1 MKRLCTKNTSW
12 ALIQRPYSCAPQ
24 AVGAVYD
31 RPGFFVQSPM
41 KHLATAFILAAT
53 FSMAADAKDS
63 PLAPLSIAR
72 QGYFFVGGK
81 YSTVKD
87 QQVMSGQL
95 YVEFQIPGKQTHEW
109 PIVMIHG
116 GGQSGTN
123 FTGTPDGRE
132 AWAQYFLRQGYAV
145 YVVDQPGRGRSAYQA
160 ELYGG
165 VTPPSLDNVQ
175 RRFVAPERYKLWP
188 QAHFHT
194 QWPGTGAPGDPVF
207 DQFYASQ
214 LPSIQDFTLQQAL
227 NRDAIVALVEK
238 IGPAI
243 VLTHS
248 QSGAFG
254 WPVADRKPDLVKA
267 IVAVEPNGP
276 PFFDT
281 TNVPAPEWFRDSA
294 TPTRPWGITAVP
306 LSYAPQA
313 NSSSELA
320 IVRQE
325 KSDAPDL
332 AKCWLQKSPARQLP
346 NLQKIPILIMTA
358 EASYHA
364 PYDHCTVKYLE
375 QAGVHSTWIKL
386 VDVGIRGN
394 GHMMMLEKNNLEIA
408 AAISNWL
415 SKSLTNGSK
424 TTRR

>member
-1 MKRLCTKNTSW
+1 
-12 ALIQRPYSCAPQ
+12 
-24 AVGAVYD
+24 
-31 RPGFFVQSPM
+31 M
-41 KHLATAFILAAT
+41 KHVLIALALAAT
-53 FSMAADAKDS
+53 LSVAVDAKD
-63 PLAPLSIAR
+63 PALAPLSIAR

-95 YVEFQIPGKQTHEW
+95 YVEFQIPSKQTHEW
-109 PIVMIHG
+109 SIVMIHG

-132 AWAQYFLRQGYAV
+132 GWAQYFLRQGYAV
-145 YVVDQPGRGRSAYQA
+145 YIVDQPGRGRAAYLA
-160 ELYGG
+160 DLYDG
-165 VTPPSLDNVQ
+165 VTPPALDNVQ
-175 RRFVAPERYKLWP
+175 RRFVAPERYRLWP
-188 QAHFHT
+188 QARLHT
-194 QWPGTGAPGDPVF
+194 QWPGTGAPGDAVF

-214 LPSIQDFTLQQAL
+214 LPSIQDFTLQQVL
-227 NRDAIVALVEK
+227 NRDAIVALLDR
-238 IGPAI
+238 IGPVI

-254 WPVADRKPDLVKA
+254 WPVADRRPDFVKA

-276 PFFDT
+276 PFFDV

-294 TPTRPWGITAVP
+294 TQTRPWGVTAVP
-306 LSYAPQA
+306 LSYAPPT
-313 NSSSELA
+313 NNTSDLA
-320 IVRQE
+320 ILRQE
-325 KSDAPDL
+325 KPDAPDL
-332 AKCWLQKSPARQLP
+332 TKCWLQKSPARQLP

-386 VDVGIRGN
+386 ADIGIHGN
-394 GHMMMLEKNNLEIA
+394 GHMMMLEKNNLDIA
-408 AAISNWL
+408 AVISTWL
-415 SKSLTNGSK
+415 SKSLPTASK
-424 TTRR
+424 TTRK

>member
-1 MKRLCTKNTSW
+1 
-12 ALIQRPYSCAPQ
+12 
-24 AVGAVYD
+24 
-31 RPGFFVQSPM
+31 M
-41 KHLATAFILAAT
+41 KHVLIALALAAT
-53 FSMAADAKDS
+53 LSVAVDAKD
-63 PLAPLSIAR
+63 PALAPLSIAR

-95 YVEFQIPGKQTHEW
+95 YVEFQIPSKQTHEW
-109 PIVMIHG
+109 PIMMIHG

-132 AWAQYFLRQGYAV
+132 GWAQYFLRQGYAV
-145 YVVDQPGRGRSAYQA
+145 YVVDQPGRGRAAYLA
-160 ELYGG
+160 DLYGG
-165 VTPPSLDNVQ
+165 VTPPSLDNAQ
-175 RRFVAPERYKLWP
+175 RRFVAPERYRLWP
-188 QAHFHT
+188 QARLHT
-194 QWPGTGAPGDPVF
+194 QWPGTGAPGDAVF

-214 LPSIQDFTLQQAL
+214 LPSIQDFTLQQVL
-227 NRDAIVALVEK
+227 NRDAIVALLDR

-254 WPVADRKPDLVKA
+254 WPVADRRPDLVKA

-276 PFFDT
+276 PFFDII
-281 TNVPAPEWFRDSA
+281 NVPAPEWFRDSA
-294 TPTRPWGITAVP
+294 TQTRPWGVTAVP
-306 LSYAPQA
+306 LSYAPPA
-313 NSSSELA
+313 NNTSDLA
-320 IVRQE
+320 ILRQE
-325 KSDAPDL
+325 KPDAPDL
-332 AKCWLQKSPARQLP
+332 TKCWLQKSPARQLP

-386 VDVGIRGN
+386 ADIGIHGN
-394 GHMMMLEKNNLEIA
+394 GHMMMLEKNNLDIA
-408 AAISNWL
+408 AVISTWL
-415 SKSLTNGSK
+415 SKSLPTASK
-424 TTRR
+424 TTGRR

>member
-1 MKRLCTKNTSW
+1 
-12 ALIQRPYSCAPQ
+12 
-24 AVGAVYD
+24 
-31 RPGFFVQSPM
+31 M
-41 KHLATAFILAAT
+41 KHLATALIVAAT
-53 FSMAADAKDS
+53 FTMAAYTKDP
-63 PLAPLSIAR
+63 PLSPLSIAR

-95 YVEFQIPGKQTHEW
+95 YVEFQIPSKQTHEW
-109 PIVMIHG
+109 PIVMVHG

-132 AWAQYFLRQGYAV
+132 GWAQYFLRQGYAV
-145 YVVDQPGRGRSAYQA
+145 YAVDQPGRGRAAYQA
-160 ELYGG
+160 ELYGA
-165 VTPPSLDNVQ
+165 VTPPSVDNVQ
-175 RRFVAPERYKLWP
+175 RRFVAPERFKLWP
-188 QAHFHT
+188 QAQLHT

-227 NRDAIVALVEK
+227 NRDAIVGLLET

-276 PFFDT
+276 PFFDV
-281 TNVPAPEWFRDSA
+281 TNVTAPEWFRDSA
-294 TPTRPWGITAVP
+294 TATRPWGVTAVP
-306 LSYAPQA
+306 LSYAPPA
-313 NSSSELA
+313 KNSSELA

-346 NLQKIPILIMTA
+346 NLQKTPILVVTA

-386 VDVGIRGN
+386 ADIGIRGN

-415 SKSLTNGSK
+415 SKVSPTGSK